1 MVVVFWQP
9 ISELLLSDLPLG
21 SSDAPRRYYSL
32 VFASIPRVLFGC
44 VVFVAAAVVAF
55 AQVKRKTLSL
65 HCLIAVFSQGYAAGF
80 AHVTPLQM
88 KGTTAA
94 WELLVCAGIG
104 LLISGISDGMSNFFV
119 LVTCVAVAVSWLTFS
134 NVVAALLF
142 LMIYVFLLM
151 VRYSFCVHPVVIR
164 HTCLSVKIRLYRA
177 IGGALSILAP
187 VPLVSTC
194 CHEC

>member
-1 MVVVFWQP
+1 LVVVVWQP
-9 ISELLLSDLPLG
+9 NVELLLSLFPLG
-21 SSDAPRRYYSL
+21 FPDAPRRYYSL

-44 VVFVAAAVVAF
+44 VAFIAAAVVAF
-55 AQVKRKTLSL
+55 AQVKRSTPCS
-65 HCLIAVFSQGYAAGF
+65 HFLINTYSQGYAAGF

-119 LVTCVAVAVSWLTFS
+119 VVTCVAVAVSWLTFS

-142 LMIYVFLLM
+142 LMMYVFLLM
-151 VRYSFCVHPVVIR
+151 VRFTFCVHPVVIR
-164 HTCLSVKIRLYRA
+164 HT
-177 IGGALSILAP
+177 
-187 VPLVSTC
+187 
-194 CHEC
+194 